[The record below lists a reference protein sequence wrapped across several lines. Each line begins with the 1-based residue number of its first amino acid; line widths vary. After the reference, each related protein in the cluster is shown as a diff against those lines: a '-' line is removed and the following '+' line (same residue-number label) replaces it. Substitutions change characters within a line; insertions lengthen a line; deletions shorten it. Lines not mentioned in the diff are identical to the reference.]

1 MCWIKL
7 ITLGFLVHVKL
18 VHRIVSS
25 VKYCLTDKVVGTLMP
40 LHWILVTGACP
51 SIKQLLGKQLL

>member
-25 VKYCLTDKVVGTLMP
+25 VKYCLTDKVVGKHFNAIALN
-40 LHWILVTGACP
+40 TGHGCM
-51 SIKQLLGKQLL
+51 SFD